1 MKQKEGFVVRDI
13 CGEKAVVAEGL
24 KVVDFGK
31 MVTMNDTAVWLW
43 EKCSELGD
51 FTAEQLAEALC
62 QEYEVDPSKAKA
74 DVSRILATW
83 KEIGLI
89 E

>member
-1 MKQKEGFVVRDI
+1 MRQKEGFVLREI
-13 CGEKAVVAEGL
+13 CGEKAVFAEGL
-24 KVVDFGK
+24 KVLDFGK

-74 DVSRILATW
+74 DVNRILTTW

>member
-1 MKQKEGFVVRDI
+1 MLRQI
-13 CGEKAVVAEGL
+13 CGENVVVAEGL

-31 MVTMNDTAVWLW
+31 MVSMNDTAVWVW

-51 FTAEQLAEALC
+51 FTVEQLAEALC
-62 QEYEVDPSKAKA
+62 QEYNVEPEKALN
-74 DVSRILATW
+74 DVNRLLGEW
-83 KEIGLI
+83 KELGMI

>member
-1 MKQKEGFVVRDI
+1 MRQKEGFVLREI
-13 CGEKAVVAEGL
+13 CGEKVIVAEGL

-31 MVTMNDTAVWLW
+31 MVSMNDTAAWLW
-43 EKCSELGD
+43 EKCTELGD

-62 QEYEVDPSKAKA
+62 EEYDVESSKALS
-74 DVSRILATW
+74 DISRILDQW
-83 KEIGLI
+83 KEMGLV

>member
-1 MKQKEGFVVRDI
+1 MRDI

>member
-1 MKQKEGFVVRDI
+1 MKQKEGFVLRDI

-74 DVSRILATW
+74 DVNRILATW

>member
-1 MKQKEGFVVRDI
+1 MLREI
-13 CGEKAVVAEGL
+13 CGEKVIVAEGL

-31 MVTMNDTAVWLW
+31 IVSMNDTAVWLW
-43 EKCSELGD
+43 EKGAELGD

-62 QEYEVDPSKAKA
+62 EEYEVESSKALA
-74 DVSRILATW
+74 DINHLLDQW
-83 KEIGLI
+83 KEMGLV

>member
-13 CGEKAVVAEGL
+13 CGDKVIVAEGL

-31 MVTMNDTAVWLW
+31 MVTMNETAAWLW
-43 EKCSELGD
+43 DKCTELGD
-51 FTAEQLAEALC
+51 FKAEQLAEAMC
-62 QEYEVDPSKAKA
+62 QEYQVEASKALA
-74 DVSRILATW
+74 DVNRILDVW
-83 KEIGLI
+83 KEMGLL

>member
-13 CGEKAVVAEGL
+13 CGEKAIVAEGL
-24 KVVDFGK
+24 KVVDFRK
-31 MVTMNDTAVWLW
+31 MVTMNETAEWLW

-51 FTAEQLAEALC
+51 FTAEQLTEALC
-62 QEYEVDPSKAKA
+62 QEYEVDSSKAKA
-74 DVSRILATW
+74 DVNRILATW

>member
-1 MKQKEGFVVRDI
+1 MKQKEGFVIRDI

-24 KVVDFGK
+24 KVVDFRK
-31 MVTMNDTAVWLW
+31 MVAMNDTAVWLW

-51 FTAEQLAEALC
+51 FTAEQLTEALC

-74 DVSRILATW
+74 DVNRILATW
-83 KEIGLI
+83 KDLGLI

>member
-1 MKQKEGFVVRDI
+1 MKQKEGFVLREI
-13 CGEKAVVAEGL
+13 CGEKVIVAEGL

-31 MVTMNDTAVWLW
+31 MVSMNETATWLW

-62 QEYEVDPSKAKA
+62 QEYVVEPSKALA
-74 DVSRILATW
+74 DVKRILGEW
-83 KEIGLI
+83 KELGLI

>member
-83 KEIGLI
+83 QEIGLI

>member
-1 MKQKEGFVVRDI
+1 MKQKEGFVLRDI

-51 FTAEQLAEALC
+51 FTAEQLAEAIC
-62 QEYEVDPSKAKA
+62 QEYNVEPSKAQA
-74 DVSRILATW
+74 DINRILTTW
-83 KEIGLI
+83 KDLGLI

>member
-1 MKQKEGFVVRDI
+1 MRQKEGFVLREI
-13 CGEKAVVAEGL
+13 CGDKAVVAEGL
-24 KVVDFGK
+24 HVVDFRK

-62 QEYEVDPSKAKA
+62 DAYEVEPSKAKA
-74 DVSRILATW
+74 DVERILATW
-83 KEIGLI
+83 QEIGLI

>member
-74 DVSRILATW
+74 DVNRILATW

>member
-83 KEIGLI
+83 KENGLI

>member
-1 MKQKEGFVVRDI
+1 VLRQI
-13 CGEKAVVAEGL
+13 CGENVVVAEGL

-31 MVTMNDTAVWLW
+31 MVSMNDTAVWVW

-62 QEYEVDPSKAKA
+62 QEYNVEPEKALN
-74 DVSRILATW
+74 DVNRLLGEW
-83 KEIGLI
+83 KELGMI